1 MKRSKERVSRWGGR
15 RNLRSAIGQS
25 DYWQTSYIC
34 HLAGL
39 DRNRARVRVTAT
51 SEMMQSIQEWSI
63 LIDSFILNLELFEH
77 LASASEE
84 L

>member
-1 MKRSKERVSRWGGR
+1 M
-15 RNLRSAIGQS
+15 
-25 DYWQTSYIC
+25 YY
-34 HLAGL
+34 LAGL

-51 SEMMQSIQEWSI
+51 NEMMQSIQEWSSLIESTI
-63 LIDSFILNLELFEH
+63 LIAELFEH